1 MNPILYDTT
10 PEVMVKAVQTETFY
24 SKANRSAEIYSFLAE
39 AVTLGPITSE
49 EP

>member
-1 MNPILYDTT
+1 MNPIFITT
-10 PEVMVKAVQTETFY
+10 PKINGESCAKQKPFL
-24 SKANRSAEIYSFLAE
+24 SKVNRSAGMYSFLAE